1 MAKEILKNT
10 EEKELRALLL
20 DKRNLLRD
28 FRFKI
33 AKGKAKNVKEG
44 ANLKKEIARLLT
56 EINKRNK
63 LK

>member
-1 MAKEILKNT
+1 MAKEILKNI

-44 ANLKKEIARLLT
+44 SNLKKEIARLLT
-56 EINKRNK
+56 EVSKRNK
-63 LK
+63 AK